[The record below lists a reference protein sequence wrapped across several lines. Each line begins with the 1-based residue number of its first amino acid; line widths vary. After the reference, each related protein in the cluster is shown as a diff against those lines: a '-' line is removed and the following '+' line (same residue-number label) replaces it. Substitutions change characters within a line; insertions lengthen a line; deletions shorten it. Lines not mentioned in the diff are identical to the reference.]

1 MVLYAY
7 QMAYKVTT
15 NDTPFEL
22 VYGLHPMMPIEY
34 LLPTSTFETNHDF
47 SPTWILTDKFS
58 KAEKLGEVQLT
69 TTETAHMRQ
78 LHHFA
83 WAK

>member
-1 MVLYAY
+1 
-7 QMAYKVTT
+7 
-15 NDTPFEL
+15 
-22 VYGLHPMMPIEY
+22 
-34 LLPTSTFETNHDF
+34 
-47 SPTWILTDKFS
+47 
-58 KAEKLGEVQLT
+58 LGEVQLT